1 LETSE
6 TKTLADLPIGS
17 RLLVRSKLDWR
28 TAAISKIVDENV
40 TLTVASPTGFS
51 YRLKRTLDTEIY
63 FDGVL
68 PILTNSDENWREN
81 FTKYDVRW

>member
-17 RLLVRSKLDWR
+17 RLLVRSKVDWR
-28 TAAISKIVDENV
+28 TAAISKIVDEKV

-51 YRLKRTLDTEIY
+51 YRLKRTLDTEIH
-63 FDGVL
+63 FDGIF
-68 PILTNSDENWREN
+68 PILTISEENWREN
-81 FTKYDVRW
+81 FTKYDLRW